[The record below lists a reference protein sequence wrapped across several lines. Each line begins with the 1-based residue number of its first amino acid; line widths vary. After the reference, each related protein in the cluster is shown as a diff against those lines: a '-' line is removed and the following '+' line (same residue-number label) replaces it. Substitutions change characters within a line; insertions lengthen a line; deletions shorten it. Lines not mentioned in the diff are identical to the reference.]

1 MILTQP
7 QKRRHFVGSLNSGDE
22 LVETLR
28 ALCVDNKILC
38 GSFSGQGYLLNPK
51 MRSFDGK
58 GRKYRDPIVHD
69 GTFHC
74 VSLEGTI
81 SLVDN
86 QTSIRCHAVG
96 ALVPETPA
104 GKFVAVSGE
113 ILEAEVLG
121 LEFTLDTADDIR
133 LYRDHDSRSG
143 LDAWLHVSFVMDDGP
158 IYRHHAAQ
166 ESAPAQARE
175 QAPQTTDA
183 PSAGGKEL
191 ATAEGTTEVHE
202 GDFLDH
208 PTLGRCEVVDAEQSD
223 RITIRLES
231 GRLVE
236 LHTGLITVEEK
247 ETKKGGKRVFAV
259 AIKRRRG

>member
-58 GRKYRDPIVHD
+58 GRRYRDPVVHE

-96 ALVPETPA
+96 AVVPETPS
-104 GKFVAVSGE
+104 GKFGFASGE

-121 LEFTLDTADDIR
+121 LEFTLDTADDVR

-143 LDAWLHVSFVMDDGP
+143 LDAWLHVNFVTDDGP
-158 IYRHHAAQ
+158 IYRHQ
-166 ESAPAQARE
+166 PSA
-175 QAPQTTDA
+175 DA
-183 PSAGGKEL
+183 PTAPVRPSTASAESGSGREL
-191 ATAEGTTEVHE
+191 ATADGTIEVRE

-208 PTLGRCEVVDAEQSD
+208 PTLGRCEVVDAEQAD
-223 RITIRLES
+223 RITIKLES

-259 AIKRRRG
+259 AIKRRRA

>member
-38 GSFSGQGYLLNPK
+38 GSFSGQGYLRNPK
-51 MRSFDGK
+51 FRTFDGAA
-58 GRKYRDPIVHD
+58 RRYRDAVQLE

-74 VSLEGTI
+74 ASLEGTI

-86 QTSIRCHAVG
+86 QTSIRCHVMG
-96 ALVPETPA
+96 AIVPESPSAIPVPYA
-104 GKFVAVSGE
+104 GEVLV
-113 ILEAEVLG
+113 AEVLG
-121 LEFTLDTADDIR
+121 LEFTLDTADDVR
-133 LYRDHDSRSG
+133 LYREIDSRSG
-143 LDAWLHVSFVMDDGP
+143 LDAWLHVNFVTSDGP
-158 IYRHHAAQ
+158 MYRSTGGPTPPVPQ
-166 ESAPAQARE
+166 SE
-175 QAPQTTDA
+175 QIITVP
-183 PSAGGKEL
+183 
-191 ATAEGTTEVHE
+191 GTKVISTETGSTEIRE

-223 RITIRLES
+223 RVSIKLES

-236 LHTGLITVEEK
+236 LHTGLITVEER
-247 ETKKGGKRVFAV
+247 ETLKSGKRVFAV
-259 AIKRRRG
+259 AIRRRRA